1 MRELKAATRRLTK
14 LGETAAALERN
25 EEAKQGVGAEIPDVA
40 IPEDSPS
47 HVSSNLSPPQ
57 PIVPPK

>member
-1 MRELKAATRRLTK
+1 MRELKAATKRLTK

-25 EEAKQGVGAEIPDVA
+25 EETKQSVGAEIPDVD

-47 HVSSNLSPPQ
+47 HVSSVLSPP
-57 PIVPPK
+57 

>member
-1 MRELKAATRRLTK
+1 MSKHAEIEAVLQK
-14 LGETAAALERN
+14 N
-25 EEAKQGVGAEIPDVA
+25 EEVKQSVGAEIPD

>member
-1 MRELKAATRRLTK
+1 MSKHAEIEAVLQK
-14 LGETAAALERN
+14 N
-25 EEAKQGVGAEIPDVA
+25 EEVKQSVGAEIPDVV

-57 PIVPPK
+57 PIGPPK